1 MKSTSRL
8 LNERDM
14 GLTNALEILSIFA
27 LFWALDPSNFI
38 LVTQAKDR
46 LDLTL
51 LKSKGFENLTC
62 NTEWKKLQRQLNDY
76 KP

>member
-1 MKSTSRL
+1 
-8 LNERDM
+8 M

-27 LFWALDPSNFI
+27 LFWALVPSNFI

-51 LKSKGFENLTC
+51 LRSKGFENLTC
-62 NTEWKKLQRQLNDY
+62 NTE
-76 KP
+76 